1 MANSLLIKLHIKTII
16 PDQLIDYFTLLYRF
30 YMARLQ
36 LSQCEV
42 KTSKNEIFKYSLLKL
57 I

>member
-30 YMARLQ
+30 YVAKLQ
-36 LSQCEV
+36 LSQC
-42 KTSKNEIFKYSLLKL
+42 KLKL
-57 I
+57 VKIRFLNILC